1 MAANYCTRVV
11 RPVAAPQLKQLVEQ
25 SRANPAATV
34 FIKFASAFCGACK
47 ASKPAID
54 QAMRASQ
61 KCLDV
66 VEIDSDVADSVAD
79 GFGVKALPTMVAMR
93 GGKVVG
99 RMEGSA
105 EASGYTRFFAKHSG
119 E

>member
-1 MAANYCTRVV
+1 MASNYCARVV
-11 RPVAAPQLKQLVEQ
+11 RPVASPQLKQLIEQ
-25 SRANPAATV
+25 SRGNPHMTL

-47 ASKPAID
+47 QSRQAID
-54 QAMRASQ
+54 QALRTAP

-66 VEIDSDVADSVAD
+66 VELDSDVADATAD
-79 GFGVKALPTMVAMR
+79 GFGVKALPTMVAVR

-99 RMEGSA
+99 KVEGA
-105 EASGYTRFFAKHSG
+105 QEASGYLRFFQKHTG